1 MFNVIICDD
10 NDNDRKNITNV
21 VKRFMNKNKIE
32 CQIHLYDDYNDKFLS
47 IISKKMPFKI
57 YLLDIET
64 PTYSG
69 IDIARKIR
77 KKDIDSV
84 IIFLTAHEELGNV
97 VLKNDIMFLSFINK
111 FDDVENRLNAS
122 LDKAVNQFKTK
133 RMIRFNDRN
142 VVYTIDMND
151 ILYITKDS
159 FERKTIIKTD
169 YCEFRVNNSLIEVV
183 GMLDSRFIQSHR
195 ACYINNLRKVR
206 VDKAKRLITFDNG
219 EEIDLLS
226 DKFKKEVANG

>member
-10 NDNDRKNITNV
+10 NDNDRKNILNL
-21 VKRFMNKNKIE
+21 VKKFMHKNNLE
-32 CQIHLYDDYNDKFLS
+32 YQIHLYDDYNEKFLS
-47 IISKKMPFKI
+47 LMNKKMPFKI

-69 IDIARKIR
+69 VDIARKIR

-111 FDDVENRLNAS
+111 FDDVESRLNSS
-122 LDKAVNQFKTK
+122 LENAINQFKDK

-169 YCEFRVNNSLIEVV
+169 YSEFKVNNSLIEVV
-183 GMLDSRFIQSHR
+183 GMLDSRFVQSHR
-195 ACYINNLRKVR
+195 SCYINNSRKVK
-206 VDKAKRLITFDNG
+206 VDKAKKIITFDNG